1 MMQQQYEIA
10 FSIFFRH
17 EFFLDGNLKCL
28 TVKPSE
34 KTAHMLKRAGA
45 IMHVFQNGIH
55 VLYEAYAAG
64 RRRSRAEFLEEGWTL
79 TFLLENTDASLFNYT
94 SAFDMDVSSNYF
106 YFEND
111 TGSPDHGTAGMLHKG
126 RFVSRDDIR
135 SIHDIASEY
144 FIKPFGIVRIL
155 VHKELENSFEIAF
168 AGISTYWCYVL
179 TQDYLQELV
188 NPAIIH
194 KETKQVFSGPEPI
207 MLPNNKIAMAFFST
221 EPIAVREYQKAC
233 YQLVENYNASTQ
245 RYKVVLP
252 SLPYPNRNHI
262 SMLKNVSGPK
272 GRNYSYIFI

>member
-1 MMQQQYEIA
+1 MQQQYEIA

-17 EFFLDGNLKCL
+17 EFFLDGDLKCL
-28 TVKPSE
+28 TVKPSG
-34 KTAHMLKRAGA
+34 KTADILKRAGA

-55 VLYEAYAAG
+55 VLYESYTAG
-64 RRRSRAEFLEEGWTL
+64 RKRSRAEFLEDGWEL
-79 TFLLENTDASLFNYT
+79 TFLLENTDPSFFNYT
-94 SAFDMDVSSNYF
+94 SAFDMDLICNYF

-111 TGSPDHGTAGMLHKG
+111 TNSADADKGLLHKY
-126 RFVSRDDIR
+126 RFAGQDNIR

-144 FIKPFGIVRIL
+144 FVKPFGIVRIL

-168 AGISTYWCYVL
+168 AGISAHWCYVL

-194 KETKQVFSGPEPI
+194 KETKQVFNGPEPI
-207 MLPNNKIAMAFFST
+207 LLPNNKTGMAFFSP
-221 EPIAVREYQKAC
+221 EPIRVREYQKAC

-252 SLPYPNRNHI
+252 SLPNPNRNHI
-262 SMLKNVSGPK
+262 SMLKSVSESK
-272 GRNYSYIFI
+272 GKNYSYIFI